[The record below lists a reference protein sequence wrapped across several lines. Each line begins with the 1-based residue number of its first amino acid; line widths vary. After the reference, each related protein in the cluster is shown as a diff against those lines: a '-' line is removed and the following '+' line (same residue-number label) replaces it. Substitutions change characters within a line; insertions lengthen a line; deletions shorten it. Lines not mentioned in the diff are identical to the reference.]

1 MTFSALKHL
10 LTWYFSTKTVFLYF
24 YGQAAQTNKNYFLR
38 HFDSFTPHMLFF
50 LINTI
55 LHLFLKVLRWD
66 IKKKKAF
73 YKNHW
78 SL

>member
-38 HFDSFTPHMLFF
+38 HFDSFTPPHAVF
-50 LINTI
+50 LDQYHSPLIPKSPT
-55 LHLFLKVLRWD
+55 LRYQE
-66 IKKKKAF
+66 KEG
-73 YKNHW
+73 
-78 SL
+78 LL